1 MLFRLKE
8 VAKSFTPSSLHLILP
23 VMSSPAPPIGSPPA
37 LDIDAALDPTTDLG
51 VDVDL
56 DMALDGAADPKP
68 EDPLDAPIPE
78 PREPTKKDISLRDF
92 VSKMDDYAPIV
103 PLPLPLAYPFT
114 PPRLYP
120 PPPNPSQHAPLT
132 Y

>member
-1 MLFRLKE
+1 
-8 VAKSFTPSSLHLILP
+8 
-23 VMSSPAPPIGSPPA
+23 MSSPAPPPGSPPPVQEM
-37 LDIDAALDPTTDLG
+37 DTSLDPTADLG

-68 EDPLDAPIPE
+68 EDDLDASIPE

-103 PLPLPLAYPFT
+103 RCAPIPNSTLSCPLGPFSPYPFAWT
-114 PPRLYP
+114 
-120 PPPNPSQHAPLT
+120 
-132 Y
+132 